1 MKQIST
7 KMDKKKATFRT
18 KVSDWLS
25 ENGFEEF
32 SKAKMLTAGATL
44 FALSALM

>member
-1 MKQIST
+1 MEQIRT

-32 SKAKMLTAGATL
+32 SGAKILTAGASL
-44 FALSALM
+44 IALSALM